1 MKPSTREVM
10 TLSLDDIKYLSS
22 DPGRRVLEEHA
33 HCDVSDAN
41 TLALL
46 TQLRKALSPEQ
57 AAAVL
62 TTLRLRKKAR
72 RKFPQHAQ
80 RLLFTEESLQ
90 QASHPRIRRYRAGLL
105 RSDKLVDMCCGIG
118 SDSLAFAES
127 GRQVLGL
134 DIDPARIAIARH
146 NAAALGVSAE
156 FTTGDVRAGMPSG
169 YAAVFYDPSRRD
181 ARGRRIRDVE
191 RYIPPLSLIR
201 RWQAQELIVKL
212 SPAVALT
219 QVQRYRGQV
228 EFISV
233 DGALCEAVLWS
244 RRQSAPP
251 LATRIDASGIQHL
264 SADIA
269 DNVAISEPRAWLFE
283 PDPAILRA
291 QLVRQLA
298 TLLAANMLDGAIAY
312 LTMDEIVDSPWGRYW
327 KILDWMPFN
336 LKKLRRYL
344 VDRGVSHVAVKKRG
358 FPMSPEELIARLRLK
373 RGGESRVLVLTRCR
387 AKPVVIVCATP
398 VTELGAKARISKSR
412 PSRPF
417 SSTLG
422 A

>member
-1 MKPSTREVM
+1 MKSITREVM
-10 TLSLDDIKYLSS
+10 TLSLDDIEYLSS
-22 DPGRRVLEEHA
+22 DPGRRVLESHA
-33 HCDVSDAN
+33 HCDVSEAK

-46 TQLRKALSPEQ
+46 TQLRKALSPAR

-72 RKFPQHAQ
+72 RKFPRQAQ
-80 RLLFTEESLQ
+80 RLLFTETGLQ

-105 RSDKLVDMCCGIG
+105 RSDKLVDLCCGIG
-118 SDSLAFAES
+118 SDSLAFAAA
-127 GRQVLGL
+127 GGQVLGL

-146 NAAALGVSAE
+146 NAAALDLDAE
-156 FTTGDVRAGMPSG
+156 FATADVRESLPSG
-169 YAAVFYDPSRRD
+169 YAAAFYDPSRRD
-181 ARGRRIRDVE
+181 AWGRRISDVE

-212 SPAVALT
+212 SPAVALA
-219 QVQRYRGQV
+219 QVQPYGGQV

-251 LATRIDASGIQHL
+251 LATRIDASGIHHF
-264 SADIA
+264 SADLAELA
-269 DNVAISEPRAWLFE
+269 DYVTVSEPRAWLFE

-298 TLLAANMLDGAIAY
+298 TRLAANMLDGAIAY

-327 KILDWMPFN
+327 QILDWMPFN

-344 VDRGVSHVAVKKRG
+344 LERGVSQVTVKKRG
-358 FPMSPEELIARLRLK
+358 FPMSPEELIAKLRLK
-373 RGGESRVLVLTRCR
+373 KQGGESRVLVLTRCR
-387 AKPVVIVCATP
+387 AKPVVIVCADP
-398 VTELGAKARISKSR
+398 VTELGVK
-412 PSRPF
+412 P
-417 SSTLG
+417 
-422 A
+422 

>member
-10 TLSLDDIKYLSS
+10 TLSLDDIEYLSS

-33 HCDVSDAN
+33 HCDVSDAK

-46 TQLRKALSPEQ
+46 TQLRKALSPQQ

-80 RLLFTEESLQ
+80 QLLFTEAGLQ

-105 RSDKLVDMCCGIG
+105 GADKLVDLCCGIG
-118 SDSLAFAES
+118 SDSLAFAEA
-127 GRQVLGL
+127 GGQVLGL

-146 NAAALGVSAE
+146 NAAALGFNAE
-156 FTTGDVRAGMPSG
+156 FTTADVRAGMPSG
-169 YAAVFYDPSRRD
+169 YAAAFYDPSRRD

-191 RYIPPLSLIR
+191 RYMPPLSLIR

-212 SPAVALT
+212 SPAVALA
-219 QVQRYRGQV
+219 QVQPYGGQV

-233 DGALCEAVLWS
+233 DGALCEAVLWRS
-244 RRQSAPP
+244 RSTAPP
-251 LATRIDASGIQHL
+251 LATRIDASGIHHL
-264 SADIA
+264 SADLA
-269 DNVAISEPRAWLFE
+269 DNVAVSEPRGWLFE

-298 TLLAANMLDGAIAY
+298 TRLAANMLDGAIAY

-327 KILDWMPFN
+327 QILDWMPFN

-344 VDRGVSHVAVKKRG
+344 LERGVSQVTVKKRG
-358 FPMSPEELIARLRLK
+358 FPMSPEELIAKLRLK
-373 RGGESRVLVLTRCR
+373 KQGGESRVLVLTRCR
-387 AKPVVIVCATP
+387 AKPVVIVCAAP
-398 VTELGAKARISKSR
+398 VTELGAKA
-412 PSRPF
+412 
-417 SSTLG
+417 
-422 A
+422 